1 VSGQPFARFGRRDR
15 AWMCGRAGSQML
27 CQPIAR
33 AWTKAL
39 SADNFRP
46 MLAVND
52 PETYPRERLEAFAAA
67 ALGLARR

>member
-1 VSGQPFARFGRRDR
+1 
-15 AWMCGRAGSQML
+15 MCGRAGSQML

-39 SADNFRP
+39 SANNFRL

-52 PETYPRERLEAFAAA
+52 PETYPRERLEEFAAA
-67 ALGLARR
+67 AMRIRRRR